1 MLSVEQTMPLSKIA
15 VMKTVNTEQAAE
27 LIFRLLK
34 ANPWLNT
41 PGVMTEDDYHAK
53 DEAILFLQQMAIHGA
68 NGFGDIS
75 EPAQRIASGFLLDFM
90 GKLIQ
95 PEHPLNR
102 KTWLVDDSK
111 PMADQALQI
120 IAAEIV
126 ESHSRLQDSH

>member
-1 MLSVEQTMPLSKIA
+1 
-15 VMKTVNTEQAAE
+15 MKTVNAEQAAE
-27 LIFRLLK
+27 SIFALLK

-41 PGVMTEDDYHAK
+41 PEVMTENDFHAK
-53 DEAILFLQQMAIHGA
+53 GEAILFLQRMATHGVK
-68 NGFGDIS
+68 GFGDTS

-90 GKLIQ
+90 GKLMQ

-111 PMADQALQI
+111 SLIDQALQI

-126 ESHSRLQDSH
+126 ESHPRFQDLH

>member
-1 MLSVEQTMPLSKIA
+1 
-15 VMKTVNTEQAAE
+15 MKTVNAEQAAE
-27 LIFRLLK
+27 SIFALLK

-41 PGVMTEDDYHAK
+41 PGLMTENDYHAK
-53 DEAILFLQQMAIHGA
+53 DEAILFLQRMAIHGA
-68 NGFGDIS
+68 NGFGDTS

-90 GKLIQ
+90 GKLMQ

-126 ESHSRLQDSH
+126 ESHSRPQDLH

>member
-1 MLSVEQTMPLSKIA
+1 MFFRST
-15 VMKTVNTEQAAE
+15 MKTISAEQAAE
-27 LIFRLLK
+27 SIFALLK

-41 PGVMTEDDYHAK
+41 PGVMTENDYHAK
-53 DEAILFLQQMAIHGA
+53 DEAILFLQRMAIHGV
-68 NGFGDIS
+68 NGFGNTS

-90 GKLIQ
+90 GKLMQ

-120 IAAEIV
+120 IAAELV
-126 ESHSRLQDSH
+126 QHHQPQGLH

>member
-1 MLSVEQTMPLSKIA
+1 MPVSKIV

-90 GKLIQ
+90 GKLMQ
-95 PEHPLNR
+95 PEHLLNR

-120 IAAEIV
+120 IAAVLV
-126 ESHSRLQDSH
+126 ENHPRSQDLH

>member
-1 MLSVEQTMPLSKIA
+1 MPISKIA
-15 VMKTVNTEQAAE
+15 VMKTVNTEQATE
-27 LIFRLLK
+27 LIFALLK

-90 GKLIQ
+90 GKLMQ
-95 PEHPLNR
+95 PEHLLNR

-111 PMADQALQI
+111 PIADQALQI
-120 IAAEIV
+120 IAAVLV
-126 ESHSRLQDSH
+126 ENHPRSQDLH